1 MGYLR
6 PVQAVTRPHSF
17 PIASGITFER
27 GAFLWLDSNG
37 AVTTT
42 QSTNVPLGIADDDNL
57 ENITGKA
64 SKQVLEST
72 ATLSASGD
80 PIVFNSDR
88 TIVSTCAGGTAI
100 PADWSLKYQDT
111 GVWKTIT
118 LVGTT
123 VEVLA
128 AGTITLAASQAIF
141 AIVSTS
147 ATDYQ
152 LTCSYTYKRE
162 QVGSEVVSDMFNN
175 YSSMATD
182 AVGRLCTV
190 WFMDGIYET
199 DQFDPLST
207 TAYTVGNK
215 CYAKTGGLFTSSNAN
230 SAVQVGTILAAPAAN
245 YTAETKTVNGH
256 QKPRPESLRLL
267 FRAPS
272 QA

>member
-27 GAFLWLDSNG
+27 GAFLWLNSDG
-37 AVTTT
+37 AVTTV

-64 SKQVLEST
+64 SKQQLLS
-72 ATLSASGD
+72 ATTTLAASGD
-80 PIVFNSDR
+80 PIAFTPGR
-88 TIVSTCAGGTAI
+88 TITSLATGGTTV
-100 PADWSLKYQDT
+100 PASWTLEYQVV
-111 GVWKTIT
+111 GVWTAIT

-123 VEVLA
+123 VTVTA
-128 AGTITLAASQAIF
+128 STITLAASQAIF
-141 AIVSTS
+141 AIVSTAAKS
-147 ATDYQ
+147 YRLTAT
-152 LTCSYTYKRE
+152 YTYKRE

-207 TAYTVGNK
+207 TAYTVGQK
-215 CYAKTGGLFTSSNAN
+215 CYAVTGGLFTSSSAN
-230 SAVQVGTILAAPAAN
+230 SSVQVGTILAAPAAN

-267 FRAPS
+267 FRAPF